1 MRAPLRSLL
10 AVAIV
15 LASAVGGAA
24 YADNVTAHEPPTV
37 TNRPVSTL
45 DFSQIIA
52 NGDPDKRLIDSAFE

>member
-24 YADNVTAHEPPTV
+24 YADAATPGKNQIAAADSMVTGTV
-37 TNRPVSTL
+37 T
-45 DFSQIIA
+45 
-52 NGDPDKRLIDSAFE
+52 